1 MSGPALDAWDITEF
15 LDEIWPGVT
24 STLTIEEVTDRGA
37 RVRMSASPD
46 RLRPG
51 GIVSGPALMS
61 LADTAVWAA
70 VLGVV
75 GRVAMTVTA
84 DLTIHFL
91 RPAPPADVIGVA
103 RLHKIGRRLAVGD
116 VLLYSDGDPEP
127 VANATVTYA
136 IPADTTTGPSPR

>member
-1 MSGPALDAWDITEF
+1 VSQPALDAGAVTEF
-15 LDEIWPGVT
+15 LEEIWPGIT
-24 STLTIEEVTDRGA
+24 ATLTIEEVTDRGA
-37 RVRMSASPD
+37 RVRMAASPD

-70 VLGVV
+70 VLGVI
-75 GRVAMTVTA
+75 GPVAMAVTA

-103 RLHKIGRRLAVGD
+103 HLHKVGRRLAVGD
-116 VLLYSDGDPEP
+116 VLIYSGEDPEP
-127 VANATVTYA
+127 VAHATVTYA
-136 IPADTTTGPSPR
+136 IPPGAGTPSP

>member
-1 MSGPALDAWDITEF
+1 VTAPALDARGVTEF

-24 STLTIEEVTDRGA
+24 DTYIVESVTERRA
-37 RVRMSASPD
+37 RIRMVVSPD

-51 GIVSGPALMS
+51 GIVSGPALMA

-75 GRVAMTVTA
+75 GRVVMTVTV

-91 RPAPPADVIGVA
+91 RPAPPGDVIGDA
-103 RLHKIGRRLAVGD
+103 HLHKVGRRLATGD
-116 VLLYSDGDPEP
+116 VLMYADGDPEP
-127 VANATVTYA
+127 VAHAVVTYA
-136 IPADTTTGPSPR
+136 IPPDVAP